1 MQNYQI
7 KVQAQWRPET
17 LERILRVVRHR
28 GFVVEQLQMQR
39 HNQQIELTM
48 SVSSERVI
56 SLLTAQLIKLYNV
69 TNVIV
74 E

>member
-48 SVSSERVI
+48 SVSSERAI